1 MDELWVCQLGTIE
14 YREALAL
21 QERVRTARQAD
32 AIPDVMLLLEHWP
45 VYTRGRRSG
54 AAELP
59 MGEDWYRTQ
68 GIDIVDVDR
77 GGKITY
83 HGPGQLVGYPIV
95 RVSDVVEYVRTLER
109 GLVSA
114 LHAEGITEARARP
127 EDGPDYTGVWV
138 QNRKIASLGVHV
150 ARGVT
155 THGWAVNVEN
165 DLQPFS
171 WVVACGLDG
180 VQMTS
185 LIKETGRGA
194 GQMRCFRKRAGYE
207 VARALGRRQRLVT
220 EARLREALSAAGID
234 APAPTPAAA

>member
-1 MDELWVCQLGTIE
+1 MDELWVCHLGTVD
-14 YREALAL
+14 YREGLAL

-32 AIPDVMLLLEHWP
+32 EVPDVMLMLEHWP

-54 AAELP
+54 PDELP
-59 MGEDWYRTQ
+59 MGEDWYRAQ
-68 GIDIVDVDR
+68 GIDLVNVDR

-95 RVSDVVEYVRTLER
+95 RVDDVMAYVRTLEAA
-109 GLVSA
+109 LAAA
-114 LHAEGITEARARP
+114 LHQEGIPAARGRP

-138 QNRKIASLGVHV
+138 EERKIASIGVHLS
-150 ARGVT
+150 RGVT

-171 WVVACGLDG
+171 WVVACGLPE

-185 LIKETGRGA
+185 LIKETARPA
-194 GQMRCFRKRAGYE
+194 GQMPCFRKRAAFQ
-207 VARALGRRQRLVT
+207 VAQALGRRQRLMSR
-220 EARLREALSAAGID
+220 ARLEAALGSVP
-234 APAPTPAAA
+234 APAGAVAAV